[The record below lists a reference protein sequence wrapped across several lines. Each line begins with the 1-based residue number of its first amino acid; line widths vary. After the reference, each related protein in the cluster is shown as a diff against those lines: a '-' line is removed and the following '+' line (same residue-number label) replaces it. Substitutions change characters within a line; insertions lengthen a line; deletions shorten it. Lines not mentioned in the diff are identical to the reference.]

1 MRGVGVRMRVVVDV
15 VVVVRM
21 AGFVRVVVRVL
32 VIVVMRVARFM

>member
-1 MRGVGVRMRVVVDV
+1 MHVVVDV

-32 VIVVMRVARFM
+32 VIVVMRVAMFM